1 MRAAGLRRIHVV
13 TGFRRQALASELA
26 RLDVVE
32 AYNPDFAAGMFSSV
46 QVGVASLPFDVA
58 AFLLAPV
65 DATVAA
71 STVARILRAAA
82 ASDAAV
88 VYPAFRGKRGHPP
101 FVRRSLFAEILAG
114 GGESDNGGLRPLLAR
129 HEDSALNVVVL
140 DRGCLM
146 DMDTPTT
153 IVGCRRRW
161 SGAGRTTRCPLL
173 DDCGDHAPRRFGRP
187 IAAVS
192 VVTEQVVAR
201 RRGSRTQ
208 F

>member
-1 MRAAGLRRIHVV
+1 MVLAAGFSSRMGAFKPLLPFGGRTLIGHVVATLRAAGLRRIHVV
-13 TGFRRQALASELA
+13 TGFRRQAMASELA

-32 AYNPDFAAGMFSSV
+32 AYNPDFAAGMFTSV
-46 QVGVASLPFDVA
+46 QAGVASLPFDVA

-65 DATVAA
+65 DATLLRA
-71 STVARILRAAA
+71 STVTRILRAAA
-82 ASDAAV
+82 ASDAVV

-146 DMDTPTT
+146 DMDTPDDHRRLSAELE
-153 IVGCRRRW
+153 RRRAHDAP
-161 SGAGRTTRCPLL
+161 SPVAG
-173 DDCGDHAPRRFGRP
+173 
-187 IAAVS
+187 
-192 VVTEQVVAR
+192 
-201 RRGSRTQ
+201 
-208 F
+208 